1 MKCNQCTD
9 LRCAHNPLHVY
20 NKCRAEQEKP
30 TPQCIDCM
38 RFKPGVAPVWPCT
51 ECTYNQDHTDYTDWF
66 KLAKKRNEVTDPS
79 WIDIGKSRK
88 LIDDM
93 AALDKSDPHL
103 FNQVETLI
111 GEFYEDL

>member
-51 ECTYNQDHTDYTDWF
+51 ECTYNQWHDHTDWF
-66 KLAKKRNEVTDPS
+66 KPPKTDYVQSEYKLARDLVNK
-79 WIDIGKSRK
+79 IH
-88 LIDDM
+88 
-93 AALDKSDPHL
+93 ALDVWSPDL
-103 FNQVETLI
+103 FNQVNTLI
-111 GEFYEDL
+111 DKFHEDL